1 MPYGGKSSK
10 LQLIVISGEIMELAR
25 VTAKGQATIPKRIRD
40 AAHIREGDMLAFDL
54 DSNNRII
61 IKRIDPSVD
70 LELSALQETLSEW
83 NSPQDEEA
91 WRDL

>member
-1 MPYGGKSSK
+1 
-10 LQLIVISGEIMELAR
+10 MELAR
-25 VTAKGQATIPKRIRD
+25 VTAKGQATIPKRIRE

-61 IKRIDPSVD
+61 IRRIESTTDI
-70 LELSALQETLSEW
+70 ELLALQETLSEW
-83 NSPQDEEA
+83 NSAQDEEA

>member
-1 MPYGGKSSK
+1 
-10 LQLIVISGEIMELAR
+10 MELAR
-25 VTAKGQATIPKRIRD
+25 VTAKGQTTIPKRIRD

-54 DSNNRII
+54 DNNNRII
-61 IKRIDPSVD
+61 IKRIDPTVD
-70 LELSALQETLSEW
+70 VELSALQNTLFEW

>member
-1 MPYGGKSSK
+1 
-10 LQLIVISGEIMELAR
+10 MELAR
-25 VTAKGQATIPKRIRD
+25 VTAKGQATIPKRIRE
-40 AAHIREGDMLAFDL
+40 AAHIQEGDMLAFDL

-61 IKRIDPSVD
+61 IKRIGSSVD
-70 LELSALQETLSEW
+70 VELSALQGTLSEW

>member
-1 MPYGGKSSK
+1 M
-10 LQLIVISGEIMELAR
+10 MELAR

-40 AAHIREGDMLAFDL
+40 AAHIREGDMLAFDM

-61 IKRIDPSVD
+61 VKRIDPAIDV
-70 LELSALQETLSEW
+70 ELSALQETLSEW
-83 NSPQDEEA
+83 NSPQDEAA

>member
-1 MPYGGKSSK
+1 MHATS
-10 LQLIVISGEIMELAR
+10 R
-25 VTAKGQATIPKRIRD
+25 CGQRSAQQYPMTRIRD

-54 DSNNRII
+54 DSNNRIT
-61 IKRIDPSVD
+61 IKRIDPTVD
-70 LELSALQETLSEW
+70 VELSALQETLSEW

>member
-1 MPYGGKSSK
+1 MD
-10 LQLIVISGEIMELAR
+10 LAR
-25 VTAKGQATIPKRIRD
+25 VTAKGQATIPKRIRE

-61 IKRIDPSVD
+61 IKRIDMSVD
-70 LELSALQETLSEW
+70 QELSALQATMSEW
-83 NSPQDEEA
+83 SSPQDEEA

>member
-1 MPYGGKSSK
+1 
-10 LQLIVISGEIMELAR
+10 MELAR
-25 VTAKGQATIPKRIRD
+25 VTAKGQATIPKRIKE

-54 DSNNRII
+54 DSNNRIT
-61 IKRIDPSVD
+61 IKRIDTTVD
-70 LELSALQETLSEW
+70 IELSALQETLSEW

>member
-1 MPYGGKSSK
+1 MEG
-10 LQLIVISGEIMELAR
+10 VMELAR
-25 VTAKGQATIPKRIRD
+25 VTAKGQATIPKRIRE

-61 IKRIDPSVD
+61 VKRIDQTID
-70 LELSALQETLSEW
+70 IELFALQETLSEW
-83 NSPQDEEA
+83 NSPQDDEA